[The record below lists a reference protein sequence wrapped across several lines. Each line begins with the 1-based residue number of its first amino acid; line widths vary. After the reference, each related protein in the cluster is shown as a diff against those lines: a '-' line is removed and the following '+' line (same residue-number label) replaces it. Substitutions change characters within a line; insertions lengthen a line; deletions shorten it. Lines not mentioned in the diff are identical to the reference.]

1 MRLRPEQQTQ
11 TQTHS
16 TQTLASVRLRLRSLS
31 EHAAQIILANWN
43 KDWDMPREMT
53 ALPKK
58 LKQGGYATH
67 MVGKVRTA
75 ARLLPAPD

>member
-1 MRLRPEQQTQ
+1 MLRE
-11 TQTHS
+11 HS
-16 TQTLASVRLRLRSLS
+16 LAFVRPSQSRQSLS
-31 EHAAQIILANWN
+31 ENAAQIILANWN

>member
-1 MRLRPEQQTQ
+1 
-11 TQTHS
+11 
-16 TQTLASVRLRLRSLS
+16 
-31 EHAAQIILANWN
+31 
-43 KDWDMPREMT
+43 MPREMT

-75 ARLLPAPD
+75 MHASFASA

>member
-1 MRLRPEQQTQ
+1 MLRE
-11 TQTHS
+11 HS
-16 TQTLASVRLRLRSLS
+16 LAFVRPSQSRQSLS
-31 EHAAQIILANWN
+31 ENAAQIILANWN

-75 ARLLPAPD
+75 AARLLPAPD